1 MSRIGRNV
9 LRGIGVPTA
18 GNDITNDIDN
28 VRRFGQTPTLQRAVV
43 VDVVIDPNLL
53 KDEQIDI
60 IKTSVN
66 NPDFASIMPV
76 NSIIAR
82 IVSNG
87 QGHVAQANTIL
98 FPFFSSHFMLPIQPG
113 EMVEIIF
120 DDYFGSGNGVGYWLT
135 RTSSERTIEDPNYT
149 HFDRR
154 FDLSMNPSNF
164 STSER
169 SERPTEQPVPGFPNG
184 GNTPETLTLA
194 AASNTDRPYE
204 RIIREATAYF
214 NSNNRLEGI
223 ETDGKTPLITPE
235 AVPRWRKRPQ
245 EFVLQGAN
253 NTLICLGEDRKGGP
267 LGALHPEE
275 GRQTDAKTQAGT
287 IDIVAGRGR
296 VLPSDASAN
305 PNQQRSESGKSPTSP
320 LITKNT
326 REIAGNVRG
335 NIETDKAPYRRLR
348 GESRLKD
355 NTIEGDPDFAED
367 AARLYVSM
375 QSEADINFGL
385 TEIEYTEDTTPI
397 VQPNEGAEGTIN
409 KSYVV
414 GKADHVRLIARSD
427 LSADSSRGI
436 NGTIAI
442 IREGVSEDEEDGLGL
457 IYIDKTGIQIDGPR
471 INLGRGLADLAG
483 AKGNPTPG
491 GEPYIRWSKFRDTVD
506 RMQEEIEE
514 LRAVMQQE
522 HNNTVTALSTVAGIL
537 DTAFKT
543 AIAIPFAPV
552 ASLLTVG
559 GSSALTQQIAILQGQ
574 VGTLSARAEQQVKI
588 ATDNTNTLVT
598 NAASTKIFGE

>member
-9 LRGIGVPTA
+9 LRGIGIPAA
-18 GNDITNDIDN
+18 GNDITSDIDG
-28 VRRFGQTPTLQRAVV
+28 VRRFGQTPTLQRAIVI
-43 VDVVIDPNLL
+43 DVVIDPNLL
-53 KDEQIDI
+53 TDDQIDI

-66 NPDFASIMPV
+66 NPEFASIMPV

-82 IVSNG
+82 IVSNS
-87 QGHVAQANTIL
+87 QGRVSQANTIL
-98 FPFFSSHFMLPIQPG
+98 FPFFSSHFMLPVQPG
-113 EMVEIIF
+113 EMVEVIY
-120 DDYFGSGNGVGYWLT
+120 DDYFGSGNGIGYWVT

-169 SERPTEQPVPGFPNG
+169 SEREADQPVPGFPNG

-194 AASNTDRPYE
+194 TSSSMDRPYE
-204 RIIREATAYF
+204 RIVREATAYL
-214 NSNNRLEGI
+214 NSNNGLQGV
-223 ETDGKTPLITPE
+223 ETDGETPLITPE
-235 AVPRWRKRPQ
+235 PVPRWRKRPQ

-267 LGALHPEE
+267 LGALVAEE
-275 GRQTDAKTQAGT
+275 GQQADAKTQAGT

-296 VLPSDASAN
+296 VLPSDASAD
-305 PNQQRSESGKSPTSP
+305 PEQQRGEDGRSPTSP
-320 LITKNT
+320 LITENT
-326 REIAGNVRG
+326 RGNT
-335 NIETDKAPYRRLR
+335 ETDKAPYRRLP

-355 NTIEGDPDFAED
+355 NAVEGDPDFVED

-375 QSEADINFGL
+375 QSEADVNFGL

-414 GKADHVRLIARSD
+414 GKADHIRLIARSD

-436 NGTIAI
+436 DGTIAI

-457 IYIDKTGIQIDGPR
+457 IYIDKTGIQIDAPR

-483 AKGNPTPG
+483 AGGDPTPG

-514 LRAVMQQE
+514 LRDFMQQE
-522 HNNTVTALSTVAGIL
+522 HDKTVQTLNTIATIL
-537 DTAFKT
+537 DAAFKS
-543 AIAIPFAPV
+543 AVAIPFTPV
-552 ASLLTVG
+552 ASLQAI
-559 GSSALTQQIAILQGQ
+559 GSATAITQQITALQGQ
-574 VGTLSARAEQQVKI
+574 VNALKTQAQQGVQTATNDTSDLVSAAQ
-588 ATDNTNTLVT
+588 
-598 NAASTKIFGE
+598 STKIFGE